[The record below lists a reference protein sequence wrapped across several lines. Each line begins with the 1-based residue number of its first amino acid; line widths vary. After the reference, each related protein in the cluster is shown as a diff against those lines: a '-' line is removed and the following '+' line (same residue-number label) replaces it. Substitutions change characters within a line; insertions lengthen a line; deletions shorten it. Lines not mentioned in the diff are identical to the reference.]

1 MKRNK
6 SGFITVVI
14 VSLYLLIPL
23 FMTFLYSVFS
33 KWSDI
38 LPEGFTFRYYLELFS
53 DRSFGISVLRTVLI
67 SILPILLTAMV
78 VLLAMYVILLYLP
91 GLEKYIRILC
101 TIPYAIQGVI
111 LAVSV
116 LSLYSNAPGILSNRT
131 LLLTGTYCVA
141 ILPYMYQGI
150 QSSLLSV
157 NAPRLIEAAEMLGAG
172 RLYAFFRVVVPNIL
186 SGVIISA
193 MLSASIIFGDF
204 VIANTL
210 GGNYFETAQIYLY
223 QTLFASGQK
232 TSAVIVVLF
241 AITLVISL
249 IAFSL
254 RKKER
259 RQE

>member
-1 MKRNK
+1 MKNRK
-6 SGFITVVI
+6 SSRLTAAVL
-14 VSLYLLIPL
+14 SAYLLLPL
-23 FMTFLYSVFS
+23 LMTLLYSVFS
-33 KWSDI
+33 KWNDI
-38 LPEGFTFRYYLELFS
+38 LPEGFTLRYYAELFS
-53 DRSFGISVLRTVLI
+53 DKSFGASVIRTVLI
-67 SILPILLTAMV
+67 SILPILFTSLAILLT
-78 VLLAMYVILLYLP
+78 MYVVILYLP

-116 LSLYSNAPGILSNRT
+116 LALYSNAPGLLSDRT

-150 QSSLLSV
+150 HSSLLSV
-157 NAPRLIEAAEMLGAG
+157 NAPRLIEAAQMLGAG

-186 SGVIISA
+186 SGVVISA

-204 VIANTL
+204 IIANTL

-223 QTLFASGQK
+223 QTLFESGQR
-232 TSAVIVVLF
+232 TSAVIMVLF
-241 AITLVISL
+241 LVTLLIST

-254 RKKER
+254 KKKER

>member
-1 MKRNK
+1 MKK
-6 SGFITVVI
+6 SKSAPVTVLL
-14 VSLYLLIPL
+14 VSVYLLVPL
-23 FMTFLYSVFS
+23 LMTLLYSVFAR
-33 KWSDI
+33 WSDI
-38 LPEGFTFRYYLELFS
+38 LPEGFTLRYYAELFA
-53 DRSFGISVLRTVLI
+53 DKSFAVSVMRTVLI
-67 SILPILLTAMV
+67 SLMPILFTALAILLT
-78 VLLAMYVILLYLP
+78 MYVVLLYLP
-91 GLEKYIRILC
+91 SLEKYIRILC

-116 LSLYSNAPGILSNRT
+116 LALYSNAPGLLSNLT

-150 QSSLLSV
+150 QSSLMSV
-157 NAPRLIEAAEMLGAG
+157 NAPRLIEAAQMLGAG

-186 SGVIISA
+186 SGVVISA

-223 QTLFASGQK
+223 QTLFESGQK
-232 TSAVIVVLF
+232 TSAVIMVLF
-241 AITLVISL
+241 VVTLFISL

-254 RKKER
+254 KKKER
-259 RQE
+259 RQ

>member
-1 MKRNK
+1 MKKHK
-6 SGFITVVI
+6 SGLVIVVI
-14 VSLYLLIPL
+14 LSTYLLLPL
-23 FMTFLYSVFS
+23 LMTLLYSVFS
-33 KWSDI
+33 KWNSI
-38 LPEGFTFRYYLELFS
+38 LPEGFTLQYYAELFS
-53 DRSFGISVLRTVLI
+53 DKSFGISVMRTVLI
-67 SILPILLTAMV
+67 SVLPILLTALV
-78 VLLAMYVILLYLP
+78 ILLTMYVVILYLP

-116 LSLYSNAPGILSNRT
+116 LALYSNAPGILSNRI

-157 NAPRLIEAAEMLGAG
+157 NAPRLIEAAQMLGAG

-186 SGVIISA
+186 TGVVISA

-223 QTLFASGQK
+223 QTLFESGQR
-232 TSAVIVVLF
+232 TSAVIMVLF
-241 AITLVISL
+241 LVTLIISF

-254 RKKER
+254 KKKER
-259 RQE
+259 RLE

>member
-1 MKRNK
+1 MKRSK
-6 SGFITVVI
+6 SGPVTVVV

-23 FMTFLYSVFS
+23 LMTLVYSVFS

-38 LPEGFTFRYYLELFS
+38 LPEGFTLKYYWELFS
-53 DRSFGISVLRTVLI
+53 DASFGVSLMRTVLI
-67 SILPILLTAMV
+67 SVMPIILTALV
-78 VLLAMYVILLYLP
+78 VLLAMYVIILYLP

-150 QSSLLSV
+150 QSSLLAV
-157 NAPRLIEAAEMLGAG
+157 NAPRLIEAAQMLGAG

-232 TSAVIVVLF
+232 TSAVIMVLF
-241 AITLVISL
+241 LLTLFISL

-254 RKKER
+254 KKKER
-259 RQE
+259 RQG

>member
-1 MKRNK
+1 MKRSK
-6 SGFITVVI
+6 SGPVTVVV

-23 FMTFLYSVFS
+23 LMTLVYSVFS

-38 LPEGFTFRYYLELFS
+38 LPEGFTLKYYWELFS
-53 DRSFGISVLRTVLI
+53 DASFGVSLMRTVLI
-67 SILPILLTAMV
+67 SVMPIILTALV
-78 VLLAMYVILLYLP
+78 VLLAMYVIILYLP

-131 LLLTGTYCVA
+131 LHLTGTYCVA

-150 QSSLLSV
+150 QSSLLAV
-157 NAPRLIEAAEMLGAG
+157 NAPRLIEAAQMLGAG
-172 RLYAFFRVVVPNIL
+172 RLYAFFRVVVPNII

-232 TSAVIVVLF
+232 TSAVIMVLF
-241 AITLVISL
+241 LLTLFISL

-254 RKKER
+254 KKKER
-259 RQE
+259 RQG

>member
-1 MKRNK
+1 MKRSK
-6 SGFITVVI
+6 SGPVTVVV

-23 FMTFLYSVFS
+23 LMTLVYSVFS

-38 LPEGFTFRYYLELFS
+38 LPEGFTLKYYWELFS
-53 DRSFGISVLRTVLI
+53 DASFGVSLMRTVLI
-67 SILPILLTAMV
+67 SVMPILLTALV
-78 VLLAMYVILLYLP
+78 VLLAMYVIILYLP

-150 QSSLLSV
+150 QSSLLAV
-157 NAPRLIEAAEMLGAG
+157 NTPRLIEAAQMLGAG

-232 TSAVIVVLF
+232 TSAVIMVLF
-241 AITLVISL
+241 LLTLFISL

-254 RKKER
+254 KKKER
-259 RQE
+259 RQG

>member
-1 MKRNK
+1 MKKHK
-6 SGFITVVI
+6 SGLVIVVI
-14 VSLYLLIPL
+14 LSIYLLLPL
-23 FMTFLYSVFS
+23 LMTLLYSVFS
-33 KWSDI
+33 KWNGI
-38 LPEGFTFRYYLELFS
+38 LPEGFTLQYYVELFS
-53 DRSFGISVLRTVLI
+53 DKSFGISVMRTVLI
-67 SILPILLTAMV
+67 SVLPILLTALV
-78 VLLAMYVILLYLP
+78 ILLTMYVVILYLP

-116 LSLYSNAPGILSNRT
+116 LALYSNAPGILSNRT

-141 ILPYMYQGI
+141 ILPYMYQGV

-157 NAPRLIEAAEMLGAG
+157 NAPRLIEAAQMLGAG

-186 SGVIISA
+186 TGVVISA

-223 QTLFASGQK
+223 QTLFESGQR
-232 TSAVIVVLF
+232 TSAVIMVLF
-241 AITLVISL
+241 LVTLIISF

-254 RKKER
+254 KKKER
-259 RQE
+259 RLE

>member
-1 MKRNK
+1 MKK
-6 SGFITVVI
+6 SKSAPVTVLL
-14 VSLYLLIPL
+14 VSVYLLVPL
-23 FMTFLYSVFS
+23 LMTLLYSVFAR
-33 KWSDI
+33 WSDI
-38 LPEGFTFRYYLELFS
+38 LPEGFTLRYYAELFA
-53 DRSFGISVLRTVLI
+53 DKSFAVSVMRTVLI
-67 SILPILLTAMV
+67 SLLPILLTALAI
-78 VLLAMYVILLYLP
+78 LLTMYVVILYLP

-157 NAPRLIEAAEMLGAG
+157 NAPGLIEAAQMLGAG

-186 SGVIISA
+186 SGIVISA

-223 QTLFASGQK
+223 QTLFESGQR
-232 TSAVIVVLF
+232 TSAVIMVLF
-241 AITLVISL
+241 VVTLIISL

-254 RKKER
+254 KKKER
-259 RQE
+259 RQ

>member
-1 MKRNK
+1 MKKHK
-6 SGFITVVI
+6 SGLVIVVI
-14 VSLYLLIPL
+14 LSIYLLLPL
-23 FMTFLYSVFS
+23 LMTLLYSVFS
-33 KWSDI
+33 KWTGI
-38 LPEGFTFRYYLELFS
+38 LPEGFTIQYYVELFS
-53 DRSFGISVLRTVLI
+53 DKSFGISVMRTVLI
-67 SILPILLTAMV
+67 SVLPILLTALII
-78 VLLAMYVILLYLP
+78 LLTMYVVILYLP

-116 LSLYSNAPGILSNRT
+116 LALYSNAPGILSNRT

-157 NAPRLIEAAEMLGAG
+157 NAPRLIEAAQMLGAG

-186 SGVIISA
+186 TGVVISA

-232 TSAVIVVLF
+232 TSAVIMVLF
-241 AITLVISL
+241 LVTLIISL
-249 IAFSL
+249 VAFSL
-254 RKKER
+254 KKKER

>member
-1 MKRNK
+1 MKKHK
-6 SGFITVVI
+6 SGLVIVVI
-14 VSLYLLIPL
+14 LSIYLLLPL
-23 FMTFLYSVFS
+23 LMTLLYSVFS
-33 KWSDI
+33 KWTGI
-38 LPEGFTFRYYLELFS
+38 LPEGFTLQYYVELFS
-53 DRSFGISVLRTVLI
+53 DKSFGISVMRTVLI
-67 SILPILLTAMV
+67 SVLPILLTALII
-78 VLLAMYVILLYLP
+78 LLTMYVVILYLP

-116 LSLYSNAPGILSNRT
+116 LALYSNAPGILSNRT

-157 NAPRLIEAAEMLGAG
+157 NAPRLIEAAQMLGAG

-186 SGVIISA
+186 TGVVISA

-223 QTLFASGQK
+223 QTLFESGQR
-232 TSAVIVVLF
+232 TSAVIMVLF
-241 AITLVISL
+241 LVTLIISL

-254 RKKER
+254 KKKER
-259 RQE
+259 RME

>member
-1 MKRNK
+1 MKKSK
-6 SGFITVVI
+6 SGPVTVLLLSI
-14 VSLYLLIPL
+14 YLLLPL
-23 FMTFLYSVFS
+23 LMTLLYSVFS
-33 KWSDI
+33 RWSDI
-38 LPEGFTFRYYLELFS
+38 LPEGFTLQYYSELFA
-53 DRSFGISVLRTVLI
+53 DQSFAVSLLRTVLI
-67 SILPILLTAMV
+67 SMLPILLTALAI
-78 VLLAMYVILLYLP
+78 LLTMYVVIIYLP

-116 LSLYSNAPGILSNRT
+116 LALYSNAPGILSNRT

-157 NAPRLIEAAEMLGAG
+157 NAPRLIEAAQMLGAG

-232 TSAVIVVLF
+232 TSAVIMVLF
-241 AITLVISL
+241 LVTLIISL
-249 IAFSL
+249 VAFSL
-254 RKKER
+254 KKKER

>member
-1 MKRNK
+1 MKNRK
-6 SGFITVVI
+6 SGRLTAAVL
-14 VSLYLLIPL
+14 SAYLLLPL
-23 FMTFLYSVFS
+23 LMTLLYSVFS
-33 KWSDI
+33 KWNDI
-38 LPEGFTFRYYLELFS
+38 LPEGFTLRYYAELFS
-53 DRSFGISVLRTVLI
+53 DKSFGVSVIRTVLI
-67 SILPILLTAMV
+67 SILPILFTSLAILLT
-78 VLLAMYVILLYLP
+78 MYVVILYLP

-116 LSLYSNAPGILSNRT
+116 LALYSNAPGLLSDRT

-150 QSSLLSV
+150 HSSLLSV
-157 NAPRLIEAAEMLGAG
+157 NAPRLIEAAQMLGAG

-186 SGVIISA
+186 SGVVISA

-204 VIANTL
+204 IIANTL

-223 QTLFASGQK
+223 HTLFESGQR
-232 TSAVIVVLF
+232 TSAVIMVLF
-241 AITLVISL
+241 LVTLLISTV
-249 IAFSL
+249 AFSL
-254 RKKER
+254 KKKER

>member
-1 MKRNK
+1 MKKHK
-6 SGFITVVI
+6 SGLVI
-14 VSLYLLIPL
+14 IVILSIYLLLPL
-23 FMTFLYSVFS
+23 LMTLLYSVFS
-33 KWSDI
+33 KWNGI
-38 LPEGFTFRYYLELFS
+38 LPEGFTLQYYAELFS
-53 DRSFGISVLRTVLI
+53 DKSFGISVMRTVLI
-67 SILPILLTAMV
+67 SILPILITALVILLT
-78 VLLAMYVILLYLP
+78 MYVVILYLP
-91 GLEKYIRILC
+91 GLGKYIRILC

-116 LSLYSNAPGILSNRT
+116 LALYSNAPGILSNRT

-157 NAPRLIEAAEMLGAG
+157 NAPRLIEAAQMLGAG

-186 SGVIISA
+186 TGVVISA

-223 QTLFASGQK
+223 QTLFESGQR
-232 TSAVIVVLF
+232 TSAVIMVLF
-241 AITLVISL
+241 LVTLIISL

-254 RKKER
+254 KKKER
-259 RQE
+259 RLE

>member
-6 SGFITVVI
+6 HHLAALVPFLIIVV
-14 VSLYLLIPL
+14 L
-23 FMTFLYSVFS
+23 FE
-33 KWSDI
+33 I
-38 LPEGFTFRYYLELFS
+38 LPLVMVVL
-53 DRSFGISVLRTVLI
+53 RSFMPETGIGLTMTHYVHIFTTRLYQQAVLISVLPIFLTALV
-67 SILPILLTAMV
+67 ILLT
-78 VLLAMYVILLYLP
+78 MYVVILYLP

-116 LSLYSNAPGILSNRT
+116 LALYSNAPGILSNRT

-141 ILPYMYQGI
+141 ILPYMYQGV

-157 NAPRLIEAAEMLGAG
+157 NAPRLIEAAQMLGAG

-186 SGVIISA
+186 TGVVISA

-223 QTLFASGQK
+223 QTLFESGQR
-232 TSAVIVVLF
+232 TSAVIMVLF
-241 AITLVISL
+241 LVTLIISL

-254 RKKER
+254 KKKER
-259 RQE
+259 RLE